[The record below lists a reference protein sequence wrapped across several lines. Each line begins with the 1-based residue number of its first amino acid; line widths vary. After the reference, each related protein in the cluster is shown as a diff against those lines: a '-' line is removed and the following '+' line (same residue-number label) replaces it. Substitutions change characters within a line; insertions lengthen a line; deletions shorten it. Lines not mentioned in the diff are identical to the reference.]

1 MDRENKT
8 HWTTNDLAEKA
19 NLNSARIRQLL
30 IEDKELHGYKLGR
43 DWVVPNHEAERW
55 LETRGIEID

>member
-8 HWTTNDLAEKA
+8 HWTTSDLAEKA
-19 NLNSARIRQLL
+19 SLDPARIRQLL

-43 DWVVPNHEAERW
+43 DWVVPNYEAERW
-55 LETRGIEID
+55 LETRGIKIE